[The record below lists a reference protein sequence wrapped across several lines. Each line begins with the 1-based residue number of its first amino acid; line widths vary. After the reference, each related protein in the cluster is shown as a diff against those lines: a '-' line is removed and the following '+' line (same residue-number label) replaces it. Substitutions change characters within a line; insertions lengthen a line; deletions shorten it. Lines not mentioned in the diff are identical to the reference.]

1 MQGKPRRK
9 PEPTLQDLCDRA
21 KKAYID
27 ADEITS
33 VLMKTFRPDC
43 EIGRMATM
51 LYVDLF
57 QVKQLIERLEQ

>member
-1 MQGKPRRK
+1 MKRRRQ
-9 PEPTLQDLCDRA
+9 EPTLQELCERA
-21 KKAYID
+21 KKAEYF
-27 ADEITS
+27 ADEITGE
-33 VLMKTFRPDC
+33 LMKIFRPDC

>member
-1 MQGKPRRK
+1 MGRRRQ
-9 PEPTLQDLCDRA
+9 EPTLQELFERA
-21 KKAYID
+21 KKAYYS
-27 ADEITS
+27 ADEITNE
-33 VLMKTFRPDC
+33 LMKIFRPDC

>member
-1 MQGKPRRK
+1 MGRRRQ
-9 PEPTLQDLCDRA
+9 EPTLQELFERA
-21 KKAYID
+21 KKAYYS

-33 VLMKTFRPDC
+33 ELMKIFRPDC

-57 QVKQLIERLEQ
+57 QVKQLIERLDQ